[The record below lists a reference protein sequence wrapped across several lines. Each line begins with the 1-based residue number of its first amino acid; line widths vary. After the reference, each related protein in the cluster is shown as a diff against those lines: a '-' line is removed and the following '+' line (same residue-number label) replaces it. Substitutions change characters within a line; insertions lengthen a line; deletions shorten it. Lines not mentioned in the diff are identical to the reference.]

1 MAVLQYSSLEDIQ
14 NGVVPRLDCRDHDGS
29 GGSQDAP
36 RVLDMVRSTQTQI
49 RANANILNDPCDPWG
64 CYGRG

>member
-1 MAVLQYSSLEDIQ
+1 MAVLLYSSLEDIQ
-14 NGVVPRLDCRDHDGS
+14 TGIVPRLDCRAGS